1 MAAMEKGLP
10 KLRAQIDA
18 LDDKLMALLRQRAEL
33 TAQAGK
39 IKTQNQVHSFSR
51 PEREAEILRRLSPH
65 GGRLPAAAV
74 VAIYREI
81 ISAGLACEK
90 PQTIGYLGPPH
101 TFTHDAA
108 RKHFGASAE
117 YAPAP
122 TIGAA
127 VRMAEKSLCDFV
139 VVPFENSNEGTVGD
153 TFAAL
158 LETPLSIGG
167 EIMLRVRHHLLA
179 AHEFS
184 LAAVVAVYAHPQA
197 LSQCREWLERY
208 VPDARM
214 VAMESN
220 AAAAAQVAERGMA
233 GGNIVAIASQSAGR
247 HYQLRQLAA
256 DIEDSAFNTTRFLML
271 GPVRPSPSL
280 ADKTSLI
287 ISAPDKAGALYELL
301 EPLARLKIS
310 MSKFESRPARG
321 QLWKYVFFVDIDGH
335 QQTPLVAQALAELTT
350 RASFLKVL
358 GSYPQ
363 AVD

>member
-1 MAAMEKGLP
+1 MEKGLSE
-10 KLRAQIDA
+10 LRAQIDA
-18 LDDKLMALLRQRAEL
+18 LDDELMALLRQRAEL
-33 TAQAGK
+33 TSQAGK
-39 IKTQNQVHSFSR
+39 VKMQHQVRNFSR

-65 GGRLPAAAV
+65 GGILPPAAV
-74 VAIYREI
+74 IAIYREI

-90 PQTIGYLGPPH
+90 LQTIGYLGPPH

-108 RKHFGASAE
+108 RKHFGESAE

-127 VRMAEKSLCDFV
+127 IGMAEKSLCDFV

-158 LETPLSIGG
+158 LETPLTIGG
-167 EIMLRVRHHLLA
+167 EIMLRIRHHLLA

-184 LAAVVAVYAHPQA
+184 PAAATVIYAHPQA
-197 LSQCREWLERY
+197 LAQCRKWLERHA
-208 VPDARM
+208 PQARM

-220 AAAAAQVAERGMA
+220 AAAAAQVAEQGAA
-233 GGNIVAIASQSAGR
+233 GGNIAAIASQLAGR
-247 HYQLRQLAA
+247 HYQLKQLAA

-271 GPVRPSPSL
+271 GTVHSSPSP

-287 ISAPDKAGALYELL
+287 MSAPDKAGALCQLI

-310 MSKFESRPARG
+310 MSKFESRPALG
-321 QLWKYVFFVDIDGH
+321 QLWEYVFFVDIDGH
-335 QQTPLVAQALAELTT
+335 QQTPLVAQALAEIGE